1 MRYFLQEMNSTL
13 HDDFKARLQNST
25 EFASNSLAI
34 VTKILSLLA
43 NLNIPIH
50 RKLLGSGESSD
61 FPSWL
66 RPADR
71 RLLQDNSIVPN
82 VTVAADGTGD
92 VLTIKEAMDKVP
104 KKATSRFI
112 IHVKAGT
119 YTENIVLDKDVWNVM
134 IYGEGKDMTIISGS
148 LNFVDGTTTFN
159 TATFAVV
166 GKGFIA
172 KNIKFKNTAGA
183 EKHQAVAFRSGSDM
197 SVMYQCSFDAFQ
209 DTLYTHSNRQFYLE
223 CDITG
228 TIDFIFGNSAAVFQ
242 RCQIMPRQPM
252 PNQFNTI
259 TAQGKK
265 DPNQNTGLS
274 IQKCSFS
281 ALDGNL
287 IAPTY
292 LGRPW
297 KDFST
302 TIIMQ
307 SNIGGF
313 LNPKGWIQWVSGV
326 DPPRTINYGEYQNT
340 GPGASTTQRVTWS
353 GYKPT
358 LTASEAGKFTVESFI
373 GSDWLTQANT
383 TASTMDDTLRNSN
396 TKVSAYY
403 QTRAAHHGVVTSD
416 WLAQAQAA
424 VGQHPP
430 ESDARP
436 YSFSATSPSSG
447 KPFSVIDEFNN
458 WRKQPDLAEAVAAIR
473 ALAAVIRYS
482 EATTMMELEIELKK
496 ASDSLKS
503 WDTTSISLTAGCD
516 LFMRYVTRTSA
527 LEYEDFNSAK
537 SRLIERAEKFGEIS
551 YKARK
556 IIAMLGQDFI
566 FDGCTILVHGF
577 SRVVL
582 ELFKAAAQN
591 NKLFRVFCT
600 EGRPDRTGLLLS
612 NELAKLDVPVKLLID
627 SAVAYSMDEV
637 DMVLVGADG
646 VVESG
651 GIINMMGTYQI
662 ALVAHTMNKP
672 VYVAAESYKFAR
684 LYPLDQKDM
693 APALR
698 PIDFGVPIP
707 AKVDVETS
715 ARDYTPPQY
724 LTLLFTDLGVLT
736 PSVVSDELIQLYL

>member
-1 MRYFLQEMNSTL
+1 MWRRT
-13 HDDFKARLQNST
+13 
-25 EFASNSLAI
+25 ASFILDKQWQYNVAASPD
-34 VTKILSLLA
+34 TLSL
-43 NLNIPIH
+43 
-50 RKLLGSGESSD
+50 S
-61 FPSWL
+61 
-66 RPADR
+66 
-71 RLLQDNSIVPN
+71 
-82 VTVAADGTGD
+82 
-92 VLTIKEAMDKVP
+92 
-104 KKATSRFI
+104 
-112 IHVKAGT
+112 
-119 YTENIVLDKDVWNVM
+119 
-134 IYGEGKDMTIISGS
+134 
-148 LNFVDGTTTFN
+148 
-159 TATFAVV
+159 
-166 GKGFIA
+166 
-172 KNIKFKNTAGA
+172 
-183 EKHQAVAFRSGSDM
+183 
-197 SVMYQCSFDAFQ
+197 
-209 DTLYTHSNRQFYLE
+209 
-223 CDITG
+223 
-228 TIDFIFGNSAAVFQ
+228 
-242 RCQIMPRQPM
+242 
-252 PNQFNTI
+252 
-259 TAQGKK
+259 
-265 DPNQNTGLS
+265 
-274 IQKCSFS
+274 
-281 ALDGNL
+281 
-287 IAPTY
+287 
-292 LGRPW
+292 
-297 KDFST
+297 
-302 TIIMQ
+302 
-307 SNIGGF
+307 
-313 LNPKGWIQWVSGV
+313 
-326 DPPRTINYGEYQNT
+326 PPQ
-340 GPGASTTQRVTWS
+340 
-353 GYKPT
+353 
-358 LTASEAGKFTVESFI
+358 
-373 GSDWLTQANT
+373 T
-383 TASTMDDTLRNSN
+383 TASTMDDTLRNPN

-707 AKVDVETS
+707 AKVDVESS